1 MQIDANRY
9 SQLQLVLSLNLYVI
23 MLLKLCSN
31 VALLFCTTEQKN
43 SKKLYRINIKDS
55 RNLQQN
61 MIFVIEQLFE
71 NIFTYIYLNF
81 RRETPRDR
89 LLQWIEQD
97 NERRE
102 ENALAIIDPD
112 AEAPFTGALTAAEAV
127 MALNH
132 VHAYTR
138 VSSQQLVIA
147 TMTHRLNRI
156 WNGNA
161 PRGFFKPQLFGPNM
175 FGYWVPL
182 ILEIIRGFLI
192 IVFTVVGVH
201 VLYSWVENFHYNH
214 QCSHW
219 VNMYSFQ
226 CYVAKKV
233 RYQLEEMNYNTVYTV
248 FCGVSVAGASVIMRL
263 KNYIRDVVNVE

>member
-1 MQIDANRY
+1 
-9 SQLQLVLSLNLYVI
+9 
-23 MLLKLCSN
+23 
-31 VALLFCTTEQKN
+31 
-43 SKKLYRINIKDS
+43 
-55 RNLQQN
+55 

-102 ENALAIIDPD
+102 ENALAIIDPA

-147 TMTHRLNRI
+147 TMTHRLNR
-156 WNGNA
+156 
-161 PRGFFKPQLFGPNM
+161 
-175 FGYWVPL
+175 
-182 ILEIIRGFLI
+182 
-192 IVFTVVGVH
+192 
-201 VLYSWVENFHYNH
+201 
-214 QCSHW
+214 
-219 VNMYSFQ
+219 
-226 CYVAKKV
+226 
-233 RYQLEEMNYNTVYTV
+233 
-248 FCGVSVAGASVIMRL
+248 
-263 KNYIRDVVNVE
+263 